1 MYFFAHDCKSN
12 FNLNLSVSD
21 IYHFGEYI
29 LIFNNQFSEK
39 KIFDTL
45 WTTKWKSL
53 LSKSGP
59 QFCWLLIIQFSENTK
74 TFFKEVRFWRK
85 KWFPK
90 LETLQPNIHCHN
102 KEIKC
107 TFSNRTEDSKA
118 KKEHESSIENS
129 SIGKSESEFDN
140 QDFRQE
146 KDDDMPIYKVVLVYP
161 HGNFTVFS
169 NTPIIGAQV
178 DSELPMSFLKKLKN
192 SKECS
197 EGG

>member
-1 MYFFAHDCKSN
+1 MLA
-12 FNLNLSVSD
+12 LNHS
-21 IYHFGEYI
+21 IFRKYQNI
-29 LIFNNQFSEK
+29 L
-39 KIFDTL
+39 
-45 WTTKWKSL
+45 
-53 LSKSGP
+53 
-59 QFCWLLIIQFSENTK
+59 
-74 TFFKEVRFWRK
+74 

-129 SIGKSESEFDN
+129 SIGKSEYEFDN

>member
-1 MYFFAHDCKSN
+1 MDPNEKNYF
-12 FNLNLSVSD
+12 
-21 IYHFGEYI
+21 
-29 LIFNNQFSEK
+29 
-39 KIFDTL
+39 
-45 WTTKWKSL
+45 
-53 LSKSGP
+53 SKSGP
-59 QFCWLLIIQFSENTK
+59 QFCWLLIIQFSKNTT
-74 TFFKEVRFWRK
+74 TFLNFFFW
-85 KWFPK
+85 FSK
-90 LETLQPNIHCHN
+90 LETLQPKNNCHT

-107 TFSNRTEDSKA
+107 TFTNRTEDYET
-118 KKEHESSIENS
+118 KKENETSIENS
-129 SIGKSESEFDN
+129 GKSEYEFDN

-197 EGG
+197 KGG